1 MRIAFLGDS
10 LTEGSPGASYFRL
23 LRRRS
28 PRHEL
33 LKHGRGG
40 DSVADLYTRLQAG
53 GVESCD
59 LAVIWIGTNDAA
71 MGPWT
76 SWAMEAFELVT
87 WEAALDQLA
96 AIYRRLLALALE
108 RAPQALCLPPVVADE
123 LDEAWA
129 RRVADVGE
137 VVKAAV
143 AAEPRAAVLDLA
155 PAFAARRAAA
165 AGPVS
170 YTVDGVH
177 LSEAGAEVVA
187 DALSQA
193 IADLSGE

>member
-10 LTEGSPGASYFRL
+10 LTEGLPGASYFRL

-33 LKHGRGG
+33 LNHGRAG
-40 DSVADLYTRLQAG
+40 DSVADLYTRLQVN
-53 GVESCD
+53 GVEPCD

-76 SWAMEAFELVT
+76 SWVLEAYEPVT
-87 WEAALDQLA
+87 WEATLDQLA
-96 AIYRRLLALALE
+96 LVYRRLLVFALE

-137 VVKAAV
+137 VVTAAV
-143 AAEPRAAVLDLA
+143 AAEPRAALLDLA
-155 PAFAARRAAA
+155 PAFAATRAASKTA
-165 AGPVS
+165 VS
-170 YTVDGVH
+170 FTIDGVH

-187 DALSQA
+187 QALSQA
-193 IADLSGE
+193 IADLSRD